1 MLELTNVEVLYGGA
15 ILALSGVSIKIPTD
29 GIVALLGANGAGKS
43 TTLKAISGL
52 LHTERGQV
60 TKGSIELDGKP
71 ISHIR
76 PSHIFRMGI
85 VHVVEG
91 RQVLQ
96 HMTVEQ
102 NLIVAT
108 HLRKDRD
115 AVSRDQQ
122 LVYEYFPKIHNLRE
136 KTAGYLSGGEQQM
149 LVIGRAMMARPRIML
164 LDEPS
169 MGLAPLIVEHI
180 FDILRQVN
188 EQQRI
193 TLLLVEQNVP
203 MALSIAQY
211 GYILVSGRMGLHG
224 TTDDLRQNRNIKEF
238 YLGLE
243 ERKQR
248 GSRLQA
254 EVY

>member
-1 MLELTNVEVLYGGA
+1 
-15 ILALSGVSIKIPTD
+15 
-29 GIVALLGANGAGKS
+29 LGANGAGKS

-60 TKGSIELDGKP
+60 TKGSIELEGKL
-71 ISHIR
+71 INHIR
-76 PSHIFRMGI
+76 PNRIFKMGI

-115 AVSRDQQ
+115 AVARDRE
-122 LVYEYFPKIHNLRE
+122 LVYEYFPKIRDLRG

-149 LVIGRAMMARPRIML
+149 LVIGRSMMARPRIML

-169 MGLAPLIVEHI
+169 MGLAPMIVQHI
-180 FDILRQVN
+180 FDILLQVN

-211 GYILVSGRMGLHG
+211 GYILVNGQMGLHG
-224 TTDDLRQNRNIKEF
+224 ATDDLRENRNIKEF

-243 ERKQR
+243 QRRRRERT
-248 GSRLQA
+248 
-254 EVY
+254 